1 MSMPADFESLQPEGK
16 AFVRDRIDKQVR
28 GDEDWNVT
36 RKETSE
42 AITEAT
48 KEAAYDFKGTRGE
61 ITIPSPHVK
70 AGLPA
75 WVYTPANCPKNPPI
89 LVYFHGGGWVICT
102 LDDVD
107 TFLKMLTDTANCII
121 VSVDYRLAPEH
132 KYPAAIDDAETA
144 AKWVLGNKESVGGS
158 KLSKVGVIG
167 DSAGGHLSACVSHD
181 VPGIAFQLL
190 IYPVTDMRID
200 TRESYKRYAEGYVL
214 TTESMYWFVNHF
226 LHNEAER
233 SDPRASPILRTKFDH
248 LPPALYVAATHDV
261 LFDEGMEYAKKLKE
275 AGVTIETL
283 MLEGITHCTVNF
295 PNYYKETYAMT
306 CRKIAEFVKKH
317 SE

>member
-1 MSMPADFESLQPEGK
+1 MSLPADFQALHPECQ
-16 AFVRDRIDKQVR
+16 AFVRDRINTQMR
-28 GDEDWNVT
+28 GDDDWNVT
-36 RKETSE
+36 RKAKSE
-42 AITEAT
+42 ATAKAA

-70 AGLPA
+70 EGLRA
-75 WVYTPANCPKNPPI
+75 WVYTPANGPKNPPI
-89 LVYFHGGGWVICT
+89 VVYFHGGGWVLCS
-102 LDDVD
+102 LEDVD
-107 TFLKMLTDTANCII
+107 TFVKMLTDTANCIV

-132 KYPAAIDDAETA
+132 KFPAAIDDCETA
-144 AKWVLGNKESVGGS
+144 AKWVLGNKEFVGGS
-158 KLSKVGVIG
+158 TLSKVGVVG
-167 DSAGGHLSACVSHD
+167 ESAGGHLSACVSHD
-181 VPGIAFQLL
+181 VPGLAFQVL

-214 TTESMYWFVNHF
+214 TTEAMYWYVNHF

-248 LPPALYVAATHDV
+248 LPPAFYVAATHDV
-261 LFDEGMEYAKKLKE
+261 LFDEGMEYAQKLKE

-283 MLEGITHCTVNF
+283 MLEGITHCTINF
-295 PNYYKETYAMT
+295 PNYYKETDAMT